1 VWGNLSTMSST
12 SASTL
17 LQAAVMP
24 PLSKT
29 TSWGTGAATAGAA
42 LVLGALAAAR
52 VLRPPLPT
60 LPAGVAGTGTAGSGA
75 ATAGCTAEGMP
86 DSDTM
91 AHISLSLLAARCVRM
106 AASGWD
112 RVACRQQK

>member
-52 VLRPPLPT
+52 VLRPPKPT
-60 LPAGVAGTGTAGSGA
+60 KPAGGAGAGAAGSGA
-75 ATAGCTAEGMP
+75 ASAGGTAAGLP

-112 RVACRQQK
+112 RATCRQQK